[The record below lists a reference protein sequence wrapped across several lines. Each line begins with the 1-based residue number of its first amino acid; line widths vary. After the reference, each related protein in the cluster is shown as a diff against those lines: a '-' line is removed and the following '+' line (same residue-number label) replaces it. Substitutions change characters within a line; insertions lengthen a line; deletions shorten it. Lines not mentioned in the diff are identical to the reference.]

1 MVAASQY
8 ILPCT
13 GYTATTVS
21 ATAHLNG
28 VVDVTTMTCTSCHGD
43 TLRTGTDPNIAAMPP
58 VGTAGET
65 LTTQPAVGAHLAHL
79 TAGTLARAFACTDC
93 HNPPLST
100 NHATGTTTFSWS
112 VLAGGGAV
120 TYNFTNQTCSS
131 TYCHGNFAGGNA
143 ANAPSWIAGA
153 ATVACGSCHGTP
165 GVTGAP
171 PLPHSQNSACGSCH
185 IGYTAT
191 TVNTT
196 NHVNGIVDVV
206 AQTCTTCH
214 GTAGVNS
221 APPVNTTGGSAT
233 TLVSVGAHQAHVAS
247 TLRPAIACTECHGAA
262 SATYTTAHS
271 DGIVQTS
278 FGTLSNQGTATVW
291 TRASGTCASNY
302 CHGGTTAVAGG
313 TGTTPV
319 WTTVNGTF
327 KACASCHGNPPAL
340 NATTHHPAN
349 PSCATCHGAGYTS
362 TTVAAATHVNGTVNL
377 SRTGCTLCH
386 GDLTQTGVAATS
398 AASAPGFN
406 ATSADSTGA
415 TAATVAGVGAHAAHL
430 VGTRWRGTALACN
443 ECHTVPAAADVAH
456 ATGTGTGGARATV
469 IFGTLARTGGITTAT
484 YAGST
489 TAANGTAAGTC
500 SNTYCHGNFAGS
512 GATGAISWTG
522 GVAAANCGSCHGIPP
537 LFQSD
542 GVTAHSTSTACGT
555 CHGTLYTTTTVDKT
569 IHMNGRIDSGGS
581 HPAGWKEPNQ
591 HGLAAMSP
599 AQGGIGF
606 SACTACHTG
615 FGPVTGGGAVSDC
628 NGCHAQPAA
637 VGGPFTTG
645 TYPNHLN
652 WQTECTFCHG
662 GRGGDVAGAPPRNTH
677 VISTDLT
684 TAQPTT
690 DPTIG
695 AHASHTQAT
704 HAISG
709 DIACTACHQA
719 VTNIT
724 TPGHVD
730 NGLAEVT
737 FAAVGT
743 TANPGTYTRP
753 SCAANYCHG
762 NFTGGASASLS
773 WTGTFGAT
781 FTLTCTS
788 CHGSPPGPISATVKH
803 PQSAVCGDCHA
814 GFTSTSVTAAASAN
828 HVDGTVNRPTGCT
841 ACHGELSSALAAQ
854 PVASGSSFAAPG
866 FGATATSKDSKGN
879 AATTARGVGLHNVHL
894 TGGRSKA
901 VACGECHTVPPL
913 NDVAHV
919 NGGNGLVV
927 FSATLANK
935 SGGATYAST
944 TTLTCSSTYCHGN
957 FTGGTGAAATPAW
970 TLAGT
975 LGCTSCHANPPPA
988 SAGHPQNTACDTCH
1002 GTGYSLTTVNAATHV
1017 DGIVNLVAAESCTSC
1032 HGQTRTGVSG
1042 SDPNVAASPP
1052 SDSKGNGVATAV
1064 GVGAHLPHVNQSR
1077 TTPLSSPFACGV
1089 CHPPVAANRHADGTS
1104 QVTFVGLAVTG
1115 GVTASYTSPSCSA
1128 TYCHG
1133 NFPGGTGSAA
1143 PAWNVNGAQL
1153 ACTSCHGS
1161 PPVPAA
1167 ATASVP
1173 ASYHPN
1179 NPTCTSC
1186 HPAGYTATTVTGTAI
1201 PTHVNGLVTL
1211 NANRT
1216 GCVQC
1221 HGTPGLV
1228 ANDAVH
1234 ADPNVASA
1242 PPSDSKGNA
1251 VATSAGVGAHVAHVN
1266 HATAGRLSLPIHC
1279 TECHGVDKTDRTHAD
1294 GNSAPIFG
1302 TIAKT
1307 GNVSPTYTSPNC
1319 SSTYCHGNFTGGT
1332 GIGAAPPW
1340 TTAGQL
1346 TCNACHGVG
1355 ATAAATPPGPT
1366 SATLHHPQNA
1376 NCVACHP
1383 GYSTTTVNATTH
1395 VDGVVNKPTG
1405 CTACH
1410 GDLTATGVAN
1420 TDVRAAPAA
1429 NANATDTR
1437 GSASTATN
1445 VRGIGAHAKHL
1456 TGTAWRSTPMA
1467 CSECHTVP
1475 AGGDETHVTGVV
1487 QVAFGT
1493 GATDIARTAWP
1504 GKPAITPVWN
1514 GAGGAATLTCSNTYC
1529 HGNFPGGL
1537 NPTPTWATP
1546 SVVACGAC
1554 HAIPPLLQSDGVTA
1568 HSTSTACGSCHGTLY
1583 TTTTVDP
1590 TLHMNGRI
1598 DGGGES
1604 AGLSNCGGCHADFF
1618 SKMTAVTGLPVS
1630 RHGLGSDLPTDD
1642 ATNWATPAT
1651 LSAVAQTNRSCVNMC
1666 HADHPHD
1673 LTGPVPT
1680 TTHENNAYLDATTQA
1695 TRASGSATRIGSGAG
1710 QNRAKTDF
1718 DSILNTGLCASC
1730 HQKALVVN
1738 GITVSAATFGAS
1750 AHDFTSNTV
1759 GANVYTWTFPI
1770 HDGSTFARNCTKCH
1784 ASRVEGIT
1792 PASTTTLAVH
1802 YNTTDPNL
1810 LSGTTN
1816 PAGSAANFICYN
1828 CHGTTATPAAGA
1840 QGNRSGKDIQ
1850 SQIAH
1855 VGTGSGHPANSD
1867 AVHNSA
1873 TEFAN
1878 AAFGTQLGL
1887 TAGSVARH
1895 AACLDC
1901 HDPHEAK
1908 AGGRTYTTGTAT
1920 VSGTA
1925 VTGIG
1930 TQWSSYYVGAGFRL
1944 NSWAAGTW
1952 ATISAV
1958 GGLASITLA
1967 AAGPSSGTNVAYTIT
1982 SITNLASPALA
1993 GTWGAQLSTNPA
2005 FFAAPATGNMAKKA
2019 IVPGTDLEATLCLK
2033 CHSGFY
2039 GTLPTAPSSV
2049 GLPAPLAAGY
2059 AETDQA
2065 KEFNP
2070 ANAGTWSPTWSNTKT
2085 AGSFHPVLANA
2096 GGNLGAI
2103 NLTNL
2108 VTTNFPW
2115 KNSGAT
2121 RNVMSCSD
2129 CHESDTATDPNGPHG
2144 SAAKFIL
2151 RGPNTRWD
2159 RTVALNSTSPYMPT
2173 DTFCANCHSTTYA
2186 NTRTIAHT
2194 NGRHTGTA
2202 RGTCFMCHV
2211 AIPHGSMRPGLLTAQ
2226 HGGPLG
2232 TGANGLLATDQAP
2245 YNQSP
2250 VTSGL
2255 GIGAYPANQTTG
2267 WGNGSSAGNADTC
2280 GCGSVS
2286 TTH

>member
-1 MVAASQY
+1 M
-8 ILPCT
+8 
-13 GYTATTVS
+13 
-21 ATAHLNG
+21 
-28 VVDVTTMTCTSCHGD
+28 
-43 TLRTGTDPNIAAMPP
+43 
-58 VGTAGET
+58 
-65 LTTQPAVGAHLAHL
+65 
-79 TAGTLARAFACTDC
+79 
-93 HNPPLST
+93 
-100 NHATGTTTFSWS
+100 
-112 VLAGGGAV
+112 
-120 TYNFTNQTCSS
+120 
-131 TYCHGNFAGGNA
+131 
-143 ANAPSWIAGA
+143 
-153 ATVACGSCHGTP
+153 
-165 GVTGAP
+165 
-171 PLPHSQNSACGSCH
+171 
-185 IGYTAT
+185 
-191 TVNTT
+191 
-196 NHVNGIVDVV
+196 NGIVDVV

-221 APPVNTTGGSAT
+221 APPVSTTGGSAT

-262 SATYTTAHS
+262 SASYTTTHA
-271 DGIVQTS
+271 DGTVQTS
-278 FGTLSNQGTATVW
+278 FGTLSNQGTTTVW

-386 GDLTQTGVAATS
+386 GDLAQTGVAATS

-522 GVAAANCGSCHGIPP
+522 GVAAASCGTCHGSPPPAPHVQNSACGSCHTGYTSTTVNATAHLNGVVNVTTMTCTSCHGDTLRTGTDPNIAAMPPVGTAGETLTTQPAVGAHLAHLTAGALARAFACTDCHNPPLSTNHATGTTTFSWSVLAGGGAVTYNFTNQTCSSTYCHGNFAGGNAANAPSWIAGTATVACGSCHGTPGVTGAPPLPHSQNAACGSCHVGYTATTVNTTNHVNGIVDVVAQTCTTCHGTAGVNAAPPVSTTGGSATTLVSVGAHQAHVASTLRPAIACTECHGAASAGYTTTHADGTVQTSFGTLSNQGTTTVWTRASGTCASNYCHGGTTAVAGGTGTTPVWTTVNGTFKACASCHGNPPALNATTHHPANPSCATCHGAGYTSTTVAAATHVNGTVNLSRTGCTLCHGDLAQTGVAATSAASAPGFNATSADSTGATAATVAGVGAHAAHLVGTRWRGTALACNECHTVPAAADVAHATGTGTGGARATVIFGTLARTGGITTATYAGSTTAANGTAAGTCSNTYCHGNFAGSGATGAISWTGGVAAASCGTCHGIPP
-537 LFQSD
+537 LLQSD
-542 GVTAHSTSTACGT
+542 GVTAHSTSTACGS
-555 CHGTLYTTTTVDKT
+555 CHGTLYTTTTVDPT
-569 IHMNGRIDSGGS
+569 IHMNGRIDGGGG

-628 NGCHAQPAA
+628 NGCHATPATF
-637 VGGPFTTG
+637 GPFTTG
-645 TYPNHLN
+645 TYPNHAN

-743 TANPGTYTRP
+743 TVNPGTYTRP

-879 AATTARGVGLHNVHL
+879 SATTARGVGLHNVHL

-919 NGGNGLVV
+919 NGGNGLVA

-957 FTGGTGAAATPAW
+957 FTGGTGTAATPAW

-988 SAGHPQNTACDTCH
+988 SAGHPQNTNCVSCH
-1002 GTGYSLTTVNAATHV
+1002 GPGYSLTTVNAATHV
-1017 DGIVNLVAAESCTSC
+1017 DGIVTLVAAESCTSC

-1052 SDSKGNGVATAV
+1052 DDSKGNAVATAV

-1104 QVTFVGLAVTG
+1104 QVTFIGLAVTG
-1115 GVTASYTSPSCSA
+1115 GITTAGYTSPSCTA

-1133 NFPGGTGSAA
+1133 NFAGGTGSAA

-1179 NPTCTSC
+1179 NPTCSSC
-1186 HPAGYTATTVTGTAI
+1186 HPAGYTATAVTGTAI

-1228 ANDAVH
+1228 ANDAVN

-1242 PPSDSKGNA
+1242 PPSDSRGNA

-1279 TECHGVDKTDRTHAD
+1279 TECHGLDKTDRTHAD

-1302 TIAKT
+1302 TIART

-1332 GIGAAPPW
+1332 GTSSAPPW

-1445 VRGIGAHAKHL
+1445 VRGIGAHARHL

-1475 AGGDETHVTGVV
+1475 AAGSETHVTAISRSPSAPARRTSPGRPGP
-1487 QVAFGT
+1487 ASPPSRRSGT
-1493 GATDIARTAWP
+1493 APVGRRRS
-1504 GKPAITPVWN
+1504 PA
-1514 GAGGAATLTCSNTYC
+1514 
-1529 HGNFPGGL
+1529 
-1537 NPTPTWATP
+1537 PTPTA
-1546 SVVACGAC
+1546 
-1554 HAIPPLLQSDGVTA
+1554 
-1568 HSTSTACGSCHGTLY
+1568 
-1583 TTTTVDP
+1583 
-1590 TLHMNGRI
+1590 
-1598 DGGGES
+1598 
-1604 AGLSNCGGCHADFF
+1604 
-1618 SKMTAVTGLPVS
+1618 
-1630 RHGLGSDLPTDD
+1630 
-1642 ATNWATPAT
+1642 
-1651 LSAVAQTNRSCVNMC
+1651 
-1666 HADHPHD
+1666 
-1673 LTGPVPT
+1673 
-1680 TTHENNAYLDATTQA
+1680 
-1695 TRASGSATRIGSGAG
+1695 
-1710 QNRAKTDF
+1710 
-1718 DSILNTGLCASC
+1718 
-1730 HQKALVVN
+1730 
-1738 GITVSAATFGAS
+1738 
-1750 AHDFTSNTV
+1750 
-1759 GANVYTWTFPI
+1759 
-1770 HDGSTFARNCTKCH
+1770 
-1784 ASRVEGIT
+1784 
-1792 PASTTTLAVH
+1792 
-1802 YNTTDPNL
+1802 
-1810 LSGTTN
+1810 
-1816 PAGSAANFICYN
+1816 
-1828 CHGTTATPAAGA
+1828 TATSPAA
-1840 QGNRSGKDIQ
+1840 
-1850 SQIAH
+1850 
-1855 VGTGSGHPANSD
+1855 
-1867 AVHNSA
+1867 
-1873 TEFAN
+1873 
-1878 AAFGTQLGL
+1878 
-1887 TAGSVARH
+1887 
-1895 AACLDC
+1895 
-1901 HDPHEAK
+1901 
-1908 AGGRTYTTGTAT
+1908 
-1920 VSGTA
+1920 
-1925 VTGIG
+1925 
-1930 TQWSSYYVGAGFRL
+1930 
-1944 NSWAAGTW
+1944 
-1952 ATISAV
+1952 
-1958 GGLASITLA
+1958 
-1967 AAGPSSGTNVAYTIT
+1967 
-1982 SITNLASPALA
+1982 
-1993 GTWGAQLSTNPA
+1993 
-2005 FFAAPATGNMAKKA
+2005 
-2019 IVPGTDLEATLCLK
+2019 
-2033 CHSGFY
+2033 
-2039 GTLPTAPSSV
+2039 
-2049 GLPAPLAAGY
+2049 
-2059 AETDQA
+2059 
-2065 KEFNP
+2065 
-2070 ANAGTWSPTWSNTKT
+2070 
-2085 AGSFHPVLANA
+2085 
-2096 GGNLGAI
+2096 
-2103 NLTNL
+2103 
-2108 VTTNFPW
+2108 
-2115 KNSGAT
+2115 
-2121 RNVMSCSD
+2121 
-2129 CHESDTATDPNGPHG
+2129 
-2144 SAAKFIL
+2144 
-2151 RGPNTRWD
+2151 
-2159 RTVALNSTSPYMPT
+2159 
-2173 DTFCANCHSTTYA
+2173 
-2186 NTRTIAHT
+2186 
-2194 NGRHTGTA
+2194 
-2202 RGTCFMCHV
+2202 
-2211 AIPHGSMRPGLLTAQ
+2211 
-2226 HGGPLG
+2226 
-2232 TGANGLLATDQAP
+2232 
-2245 YNQSP
+2245 
-2250 VTSGL
+2250 
-2255 GIGAYPANQTTG
+2255 
-2267 WGNGSSAGNADTC
+2267 
-2280 GCGSVS
+2280 
-2286 TTH
+2286 